1 MNGAQVISFFKENM
15 SWWMMVLVAVLS
27 MVQITPV
34 KINPW
39 SWILKRLG
47 KIINSELCEK
57 VDLVSRQQKENRDLL
72 DKHISDD
79 EKWKETYEAQK
90 MDELRLTIL
99 HFNNELLRKQKHT
112 KEEFVE
118 ILAVIDRYK
127 LYCRTHEN
135 YPNSRAVH
143 AIANIERVYDERLM
157 NNDFLET
164 TATAEIRK
172 G

>member
-1 MNGAQVISFFKENM
+1 
-15 SWWMMVLVAVLS
+15 MMILVAVLS
-27 MVQITPV
+27 MIQITPI

-39 SWILKRLG
+39 SWLLKSLG

-57 VDLVSRQQKENRDLL
+57 VDLVSRQQRENRELL

-79 EKWKETYEAQK
+79 EAWKEAYEAQK

-118 ILAVIDRYK
+118 VLTAIDRYRK
-127 LYCRTHEN
+127 YCKTHED

-143 AIANIERVYDERLM
+143 AIANIERVYDERLAK
-157 NNDFLET
+157 NDFLET
-164 TATAEIRK
+164 TANS
-172 G
+172 GN

>member
-1 MNGAQVISFFKENM
+1 MNSAQIVSFFKDNM
-15 SWWMMVLVAVLS
+15 SWWMTALVIVLS
-27 MVQITPV
+27 MIQITPI

-39 SWILKRLG
+39 TWLFKTLG
-47 KIINSELCEK
+47 KVINSELCEK
-57 VDLVSRQQKENRDLL
+57 VDLVSRQQMENRNLL

-79 EKWKETYEAQK
+79 ETWKEAYEAQK
-90 MDELRLTIL
+90 MDELRITIL

-118 ILAVIDRYK
+118 ILTAIDRYK
-127 LYCRTHEN
+127 KYCKTHED

-143 AIANIERVYDERLM
+143 AIANIERVYDERLI

-164 TATAEIRK
+164 TAGNSGK
-172 G
+172 

>member
-1 MNGAQVISFFKENM
+1 MNGAQIFSLLKDNV
-15 SWWMMVLVAVLS
+15 SWWMMILVAVLS
-27 MVQITPV
+27 MIQITPI

-39 SWILKRLG
+39 SWLLKSLG

-57 VDLVSRQQKENRDLL
+57 VDLVSRQQRENRELL

-79 EKWKETYEAQK
+79 EAWKETYEAQK

-118 ILAVIDRYK
+118 VLTAIDRYRK
-127 LYCRTHEN
+127 YCKTHED

-143 AIANIERVYDERLM
+143 AIANIERVYDERLAK
-157 NNDFLET
+157 NDFLET
-164 TATAEIRK
+164 TANS
-172 G
+172 GN